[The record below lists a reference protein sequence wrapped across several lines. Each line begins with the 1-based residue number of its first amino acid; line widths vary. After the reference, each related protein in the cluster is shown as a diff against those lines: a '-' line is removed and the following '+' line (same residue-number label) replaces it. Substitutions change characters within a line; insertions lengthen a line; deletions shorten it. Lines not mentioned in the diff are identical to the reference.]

1 MGEAGNEKS
10 LIGLA
15 WPLMISFTLRSLLT
29 SIDVVYA
36 GQLSD
41 TAVAAIGLF
50 FPIEFVFIAC
60 WVGSSSALTSHLSKA
75 IGEKSEG
82 QLAQL
87 LKTAGGMVAVLSV
100 VFAALGGV
108 LWWAAPH
115 LGLAEGVAHDFRVYG
130 ATAMVGI
137 ACCAFWSVLPD
148 SLIKAH
154 HDTRST
160 MVAGL
165 ISGVGN
171 VILNT
176 VFVFVFEWGVFG
188 IGLATGLA
196 RLGSL
201 LYALYRARRLEA
213 ARRERW
219 KTEPPPRKRYGKRP
233 GYTAAGLYNRPLA
246 ALLAL
251 GIPSALTYTLMS
263 TESFLVNWVLS
274 RFEDSTAAIAAYAI
288 YQRAIMLSLM
298 PVIATGVAILPFVAR
313 MAGAGRYGEV
323 RGQLKN
329 AFFLAFGYVVLAV
342 GPLTWFGADW
352 VAATL
357 SNGAQTRDMASFAIR
372 YAVPLGAL
380 VSVPF
385 ILSRPVFEALQRGGP
400 GLVMAFVRYVCL
412 AAPLALL
419 GAYVARSLGQD
430 PFGGLIFGLLTGSG
444 LVSVGFLA
452 WLTRTLKVLGA
463 ESSERSGAGQ

>member
-1 MGEAGNEKS
+1 MSESGESKS
-10 LIGLA
+10 LIALA
-15 WPLMISFTLRSLLT
+15 WPLVISFTLRSLLT

-41 TAVAAIGLF
+41 SAVAAIGLF
-50 FPIEFVFIAC
+50 FPIEFCFIAC

-75 IGEKSEG
+75 MGEKSEG
-82 QLAQL
+82 QIAQL
-87 LKTAGGMVAVLSV
+87 LKTSGGMVAVLSLF
-100 VFAALGGV
+100 FATLGGA
-108 LWWAAPH
+108 LWFVAPH
-115 LGLAEGVAHDFRVYG
+115 LGLEPSVVEDFRVYG
-130 ATAMVGI
+130 TTAMIGI

-171 VILNT
+171 VVLNT
-176 VFVFVFEWGVFG
+176 LFVLGLDWGVFG

-201 LYALYRARRLEA
+201 LYALYRARKLEA

-219 KTEPPPRKRYGKRP
+219 KTEPPPRKRYGKKP
-233 GYTAAGLYNRPLA
+233 GFTDAGLYNRPLA

-251 GIPSALTYTLMS
+251 GIPSALTYVLMS

-288 YQRAIMLSLM
+288 YHRAIMLSLM
-298 PVIATGVAILPFVAR
+298 PVIATGVAVLPFVAR
-313 MAGAGRYGEV
+313 MAGEGRYDEV
-323 RGQLKN
+323 RAQLKN
-329 AFFLAFGYVVLAV
+329 AFFLAFGFVVIGVAPASWL
-342 GPLTWFGADW
+342 GADW
-352 VAATL
+352 IAGFL
-357 SNGAQTRDMASFAIR
+357 SKGAQTRDLASFAIR

-380 VSVPF
+380 VSIPF
-385 ILSRPVFEALQRGGP
+385 ILCRPTFEALQRGAP
-400 GLVMAFVRYVCL
+400 GLTMAFVRYLCL
-412 AAPLALL
+412 SAPLALL
-419 GAYVARSLGQD
+419 GAHVARSLDQD
-430 PFGGLIFGLLTGSG
+430 PFGGLIFGLLSGSL
-444 LVSVGFLA
+444 LVSIGFLA
-452 WLTRTLKVLGA
+452 WLVRTLQVLGA
-463 ESSERSGAGQ
+463 EPGEASVAG

>member
-1 MGEAGNEKS
+1 MSEAGKHKT
-10 LIGLA
+10 LIALA

-36 GQLSD
+36 GHLSD

-50 FPIEFVFIAC
+50 FPIEFCFIAF
-60 WVGSSSALTSHLSKA
+60 WVGTSSALTSHLSKA
-75 IGEKSEG
+75 MGEKSEG
-82 QLAQL
+82 QISQL
-87 LKTAGGMVAVLSV
+87 LKTAGGLVAVLSV
-100 VFAALGGV
+100 FFACLGGV
-108 LWWAAPH
+108 LWIVAPH
-115 LGLAEGVAHDFRVYG
+115 LGLELGVVEEFRVYG
-130 ATAMVGI
+130 TTAMIGI

-171 VILNT
+171 VVLNT
-176 VFVFVFEWGVFG
+176 LFVLVFEWGVFG

-201 LYALYRARRLEA
+201 LYALYRARKLEA

-219 KTEPPPRKRYGKRP
+219 PTEPAPRKRYGKRP
-233 GYTAAGLYNRPLA
+233 GFTEAGLYNRPLA

-288 YQRAIMLSLM
+288 YHRAIMLSLM
-298 PVIATGVAILPFVAR
+298 PVIATGVAVLPFVAR
-313 MAGAGRYGEV
+313 MAGEGRYDEV
-323 RGQLKN
+323 RSQIKN
-329 AFFLAFGYVVLAV
+329 AFFLAFGFVVV
-342 GPLTWFGADW
+342 VVVPSTWLGADW
-352 VAATL
+352 VASVL
-357 SNGAQTRDMASFAIR
+357 SKGAKTRDLASFAIR

-380 VSVPF
+380 VSIPF
-385 ILSRPVFEALQRGGP
+385 ILCRPTFEALQRGGP
-400 GLVMAFVRYVCL
+400 GLVMAFIRYLCL
-412 AAPLALL
+412 SAPLALL
-419 GAYVARSLGQD
+419 GAHIARSLDQD
-430 PFGGLIFGLLTGSG
+430 PFGGLIFGLLSGSL
-444 LVSVGFLA
+444 LVSIGFLG
-452 WLTRTLKVLGA
+452 WLVRTLQVLGA
-463 ESSERSGAGQ
+463 EPTDARIAG